1 MNGFPETYSVD
12 PESTGQRPHDQID
25 NLIDEHEG
33 SSLFNLLSFL
43 TELAPGYSPLERMGE
58 KETWLQKAGEVPTFL
73 MGLGL
78 LASPQGVRK
87 TATKLGAKRVLQ
99 EFGEEVADPL
109 YHNTPLTSVL
119 DILKEG
125 NLKGRASISFSRDPS
140 LRTVSGKYLRETP
153 AQIVVS
159 KEEIKNLG
167 KIEPKRFGGEARLWE
182 GARAEELKGTI
193 PSFKHEAEEV
203 FFTPQQRHLSIKGV
217 ERARTP
223 KRVAEIPTEKFEG
236 IHIDK
241 FMFDH
246 TGYNYP
252 RAKGGVS
259 IPPDAIATSI
269 RRESVK
275 PGGNPDQPVIEYI
288 TELMREAHKRKVP
301 IILGPE
307 ATETF
312 EFLGM
317 DNKLP
322 KAWLGRLVKNSGES
336 KEFLPLFESGPRTR
350 KAIEIL
356 DKKKSLGVEKKTG
369 KKFWG
374 IIVDPLDGEIEYA
387 IPYSKASAVGFHHS
401 NYMPGDLAEQVTTG
415 EKVFL
420 FLDEKLKGKKRPL
433 AFVRDA
439 ASWGYERR
447 GGISGGLPS
456 LALSPNTRLS
466 QEVLD
471 RIYEQI
477 DILPISRPK
486 LPGP

>member
-58 KETWLQKAGEVPTFL
+58 KETLLQKAGEIPTFL

-87 TATKLGAKRVLQ
+87 TATKLGSRRVLK
-99 EFGEEVADPL
+99 ELGEEVVDPL

-125 NLKGRASISFSRDPS
+125 NLKGRSSISFSRDPS
-140 LRTVSGKYLRETP
+140 LRRVSGKYLREAP

-159 KEEIKNLG
+159 KAEIKNLG
-167 KIEPKRFGGEARLWE
+167 KINPKRFGGEARHWE

-203 FFTPQQRHLSIKGV
+203 FFIPQQRHSAVKGV

-223 KRVAEIPTEKFEG
+223 KRVANIPTEKFEA
-236 IHIDK
+236 INIDK
-241 FMFDH
+241 FMFDDI
-246 TGYNYP
+246 GYNFP
-252 RAKGGVS
+252 RSKGGVS

-269 RRESVK
+269 RRESFK
-275 PGGNPDQPVIEYI
+275 PGGNPDKPVIEYI
-288 TELMREAHKRKVP
+288 SELMREAHKRKVP

-312 EFLGM
+312 YKLGM
-317 DNKLP
+317 DKKLP
-322 KAWLGRLVKNSGES
+322 KSWQGRLVTDKVATES
-336 KEFLPLFESGPRTR
+336 IEVTTKFSKGLESEIDYYTD
-350 KAIEIL
+350 AISERWTVH
-356 DKKKSLGVEKKTG
+356 SEK
-369 KKFWG
+369 
-374 IIVDPLDGEIEYA
+374 
-387 IPYSKASAVGFHHS
+387 PYSKKEILQELMQDHMDNPQHPISKYKSELQDFGAKIGIWKPVSKT
-401 NYMPGDLAEQVTTG
+401 Q
-415 EKVFL
+415 
-420 FLDEKLKGKKRPL
+420 LKDMVVPGKKYDFKRGDKYYIFNSWDPL
-433 AFVRDA
+433 
-439 ASWGYERR
+439 
-447 GGISGGLPS
+447 ISTAGF
-456 LALSPNTRLS
+456 
-466 QEVLD
+466 
-471 RIYEQI
+471 
-477 DILPISRPK
+477 
-486 LPGP
+486 